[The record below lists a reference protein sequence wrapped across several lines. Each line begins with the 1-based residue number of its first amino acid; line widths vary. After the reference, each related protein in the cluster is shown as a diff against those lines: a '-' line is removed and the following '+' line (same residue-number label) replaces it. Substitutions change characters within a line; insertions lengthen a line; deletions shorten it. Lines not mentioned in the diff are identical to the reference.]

1 MWRPCILD
9 LHHGLLLHGL
19 LRHPSQRQNKSKK
32 KQMRTQLRS
41 PTSAEICGDVDKP
54 KSCSKI
60 CLVKVYPSNQCEKA
74 KRIYA
79 VLDEQSNRSLVKS
92 QFFDLFN
99 IDSSSSPY
107 TLKTCSGIVS
117 TAGRKITGFSVESLD
132 GKTVVAL
139 PPLIECD
146 SLPDDRSEIPTPEVA
161 VHFPHLTVVSDKIPP
176 LDPNAP
182 ILLLLGRDVLSVHKV
197 REQRNGPHN
206 TPYAQRL
213 DLGWVIVGEVCLDGI
228 HRQSSVNAYKTNV
241 LLNGRT
247 SYFPSCT
254 KGINVVEKAQSPLLS
269 YIPNPPC
276 SLKSNESYS
285 INLKEDVFFRSPD
298 DDKATLSVEDKVFLE
313 MMDKEVYL
321 DEDRHWVAPLPFRSP
336 RIQLPNNR
344 EQAMQRLSSLQRTLS
359 KKPKMKTHFFDFMQ
373 KEIEHKQAELAPPL
387 HSEEECWY
395 LPIFGVYHPHKPDK
409 IRVVFD
415 SSAQFRGVSLND
427 VLLSGPDLNN
437 TLLGVLLRFRREK
450 IAVMADIE
458 QMFYCFKVK
467 EPHRNYLRFLWDKD
481 NCPEKEIID
490 YRMTVHVFGNSPS
503 PAVAIYA
510 LRQAAEHGKVECG
523 TDAKNFVLRNFYV
536 DDGITS
542 VPTER
547 EAIDLLKR
555 TQTMLSKSSLNLH
568 KVASNSASVMEAF
581 PSSERAKDLKDLDFS
596 KDTIP
601 LQHSLGISWNLK
613 TDCFMFKASQEC
625 KPFTRRGI
633 LSTVNSLYD
642 PLGFVCP
649 ITMQGRALVREL
661 STIQQDWDTILPL
674 EKESSWK
681 AWISSLAE
689 LDQLQIPQAYVPT
702 SVCRAPLCELCI
714 FSDASTLAIAAV
726 AYLRVIDSNGQP
738 HVGFVMGRSKL
749 APFPAHTVPRLELC
763 AAVLAVELME
773 FIKGEIDLELHDIHF
788 YTDSRIVLGYIH
800 NVTRRFYMYVA
811 NRVARIRKTTEPNQ
825 WHYICSEQNP
835 ADHATRFVPAA
846 NLPLTNWYSGPE
858 FLRKCGPVRCNVDES
873 YGLVQVEEDV
883 EIRPQVKVL
892 ATSITE
898 QSLDSSRFQ
907 RFSRWKSLVRAV
919 TTLTRITK
927 SFSQSSPNSP
937 CRKWHLCTKT
947 SDVETSQAKSTIIK
961 TVQREVFREEFESLT
976 KNGKISQCSTLLR
989 LDPFVDKEGLLRVGG
1004 RIQCAD
1010 ISDPEKHPLI
1020 LPSSHH
1026 VTDLLIQHYHDQVA
1040 HQGWHFTE
1048 GAIRR
1053 AGLWIVSGK
1062 RRISNIIHKC
1072 VLCKKLRGKMESQK
1086 MSALPPD
1093 RLSVDPPFTYT
1104 GLDVFGPFT
1113 VVTRKTRGHNIEN
1126 KRWAVIFSCLSS
1138 RAVHLEVMESLSA
1151 SSFICALRR
1160 FLAVRGPVKHFRSDR
1175 GTNFVG
1181 AVKELQIDSGDS
1193 ELKGFLQNQSC
1204 TWTFNAPHSSHMGGV
1219 WERMIG
1225 IARRILEALLIKSA
1239 TRLTHEVLT
1248 TLMAEVMAIMNSRPL
1263 TPISTDAS
1271 MPQVLS
1277 PAMLL
1282 TQKASVAPT
1291 PPGNFEL
1298 GHLHKSQWRQVQ
1310 MLADSF
1316 WKRWKLEYLSTLQSR
1331 RKWTEERDNIQEGDV
1346 VLLKDGET
1354 KRSEWPIGLVT
1365 KTVAS
1370 SDGKVRKVMVKT
1382 AKQGAVREYL
1392 RPICDVALLLSSD

>member
-1 MWRPCILD
+1 DSAYCSAWKILEERYGNPF
-9 LHHGLLLHGL
+9 LIA
-19 LRHPSQRQNKSKK
+19 KSFREKLYAWPK
-32 KQMRTQLRS
+32 IGPKESLELQEFVDFLRS
-41 PTSAEICGDVDKP
+41 CEAAIPQIKELEVLNDCNENQKILAKLPDWLTSRWNREVMETEENTKTF
-54 KSCSKI
+54 
-60 CLVKVYPSNQCEKA
+60 PSF
-74 KRIYA
+74 
-79 VLDEQSNRSLVKS
+79 S
-92 QFFDLFN
+92 QFVKFLTKEAKIVCN
-99 IDSSSSPY
+99 PITSLYALKSSDKEGTR
-107 TLKTCSGIVS
+107 TLKTRSSVGKVLATNSGGDNLVLVS
-117 TAGRKITGFSVESLD
+117 CVFCQKNDHSLHKCHKFME
-132 GKTVVAL
+132 KTVVERHKFVYKRML
-139 PPLIECD
+139 CFGCLKPGHQSRICQNRSVCD
-146 SLPDDRSEIPTPEVA
+146 ICAKNHPTCLHEDRSRSVGNHGVTESFKKSTDPYQHRHTRVLNEATSNQVMQEINNTCTSSIIPVWVSTTSEPEKEVLVYALLDTQSDTTFILEETTHALDVKKEAVQLKLATMASKITVVPCFKMKGLQVRGFYSKTRIPLPTTYSREFVPASKDHIPTPQTARVW
-161 VHFPHLTVVSDKIPP
+161 PHLEHI
-176 LDPNAP
+176 A
-182 ILLLLGRDVLSVHKV
+182 DVLALRQGCDVGLLIGYNCPQALP
-197 REQRNGPHN
+197 REVVAGEGNQPF
-206 TPYAQRL
+206 AQRT
-213 DLGWVIVGEVCLDGI
+213 DLGWSVIG
-228 HRQSSVNAYKTNV
+228 H
-241 LLNGRT
+241 
-247 SYFPSCT
+247 
-254 KGINVVEKAQSPLLS
+254 AQSPLLA

-373 KEIEHKQAELAPPL
+373 KVIEHKQAELAPPL

-467 EPHRNYLRFLWDKD
+467 EPHRNYLRFLWHKD

-568 KVASNSASVMEAF
+568 KVASN
-581 PSSERAKDLKDLDFS
+581 R
-596 KDTIP
+596 
-601 LQHSLGISWNLK
+601 
-613 TDCFMFKASQEC
+613 
-625 KPFTRRGI
+625 I

-649 ITMQGRALVREL
+649 ITMQGKALVREL

-689 LDQLQIPQAYVPT
+689 LDQLQIPRAYVPT

-788 YTDSRIVLGYIH
+788 YTDSRIVLGCIH

-811 NRVARIRKTTEPNQ
+811 NRVARIRKATEPNQ

-919 TTLTRITK
+919 TTLTHITK

-1026 VTDLLIQHYHDQVA
+1026 VTDLLIQHYH
-1040 HQGWHFTE
+1040 
-1048 GAIRR
+1048 
-1053 AGLWIVSGK
+1053 
-1062 RRISNIIHKC
+1062 
-1072 VLCKKLRGKMESQK
+1072 
-1086 MSALPPD
+1086 
-1093 RLSVDPPFTYT
+1093 
-1104 GLDVFGPFT
+1104 
-1113 VVTRKTRGHNIEN
+1113 
-1126 KRWAVIFSCLSS
+1126 
-1138 RAVHLEVMESLSA
+1138 
-1151 SSFICALRR
+1151 
-1160 FLAVRGPVKHFRSDR
+1160 
-1175 GTNFVG
+1175 
-1181 AVKELQIDSGDS
+1181 
-1193 ELKGFLQNQSC
+1193 
-1204 TWTFNAPHSSHMGGV
+1204 
-1219 WERMIG
+1219 
-1225 IARRILEALLIKSA
+1225 
-1239 TRLTHEVLT
+1239 
-1248 TLMAEVMAIMNSRPL
+1248 
-1263 TPISTDAS
+1263 
-1271 MPQVLS
+1271 
-1277 PAMLL
+1277 
-1282 TQKASVAPT
+1282 
-1291 PPGNFEL
+1291 
-1298 GHLHKSQWRQVQ
+1298 
-1310 MLADSF
+1310 
-1316 WKRWKLEYLSTLQSR
+1316 
-1331 RKWTEERDNIQEGDV
+1331 
-1346 VLLKDGET
+1346 
-1354 KRSEWPIGLVT
+1354 
-1365 KTVAS
+1365 
-1370 SDGKVRKVMVKT
+1370 
-1382 AKQGAVREYL
+1382 
-1392 RPICDVALLLSSD
+1392 